1 MNEET
6 LASVLSGVVRRRAP
20 HESKDLTCAIAICDE
35 CGRAQAKGRRKAV
48 GLAALKMYTSECP
61 CVYVELNAA
70 MRNNDAAAIEPYG
83 RYVRTMVEAML
94 VSPRFEGSTVYRGIK
109 LDMRAACK
117 KGSTLVWPEF
127 ASCTSSIETQETF
140 LGPTGDRTLFV
151 LTLTQGRAR
160 SIADVSMIPGES
172 EVLLPPNTRITV
184 ESAYCAG
191 NGLVLVNASEVP
203 TECMLAA
210 LEIAEAAEA
219 AEAAQ
224 AQAQAKAEAAK
235 AAEAARKEA
244 ECKEAARK
252 EAERKAAERKEAERK
267 AAERKAAE
275 RKETERK
282 AAERKAAEL
291 KDAERIKAEAGEAER
306 SEEVEAGEAERSEE
320 VEAERI
326 EEVEAGEAEEV
337 EATKKAKRRRYITVC
352 VVLARITW
360 FVTRV
365 TLIGAGKAVW
375 LVARLISFVVQW
387 LFESDERGHG
397 DHRGRPNGGSGDRP
411 KRGSGGRQKGGRG
424 GRPKEEG
431 RGGRPKGG
439 SGGLRPEAD
448 REELVTPSIV
458 SASASAMGGLVVI
471 IAAAHLLTRLC
482 EYRERRAFLF

>member
-20 HESKDLTCAIAICDE
+20 HEAKDLTCAIAICDE

-48 GLAALKMYTSECP
+48 GLAALKMYTSEYP

-172 EVLLPPNTRITV
+172 EVLLPPNTRVTV
-184 ESAYCAG
+184 ESTYCAG
-191 NGLVLVNASEVP
+191 NGLLLVNASEMP
-203 TECMLAA
+203 TECILAA

-219 AEAAQ
+219 VE
-224 AQAQAKAEAAK
+224 
-235 AAEAARKEA
+235 AAEAAEAERKEA
-244 ECKEAARK
+244 ERKEAARK
-252 EAERKAAERKEAERK
+252 EAERKAAERK

-282 AAERKAAEL
+282 AAERKAAE
-291 KDAERIKAEAGEAER
+291 RKAAER
-306 SEEVEAGEAERSEE
+306 SEEVEAGEAGRSEE
-320 VEAERI
+320 VGK
-326 EEVEAGEAEEV
+326 EVDT
-337 EATKKAKRRRYITVC
+337 TKNAKRRRYITVC

-375 LVARLISFVVQW
+375 LVARLVSFVVQW

-411 KRGSGGRQKGGRG
+411 KGC
-424 GRPKEEG
+424 

-439 SGGLRPEAD
+439 SGGRPKRGSGGLHPEAD
-448 REELVTPSIV
+448 RGELVTPSLV
-458 SASASAMGGLVVI
+458 SASASAMGGLAVI
-471 IAAAHLLTRLC
+471 IAAAHLLPRLC

>member
-20 HESKDLTCAIAICDE
+20 HEARDLTCAIAICDE
-35 CGRAQAKGRRKAV
+35 CGRARAKGPRRAV
-48 GLAALKMYTSECP
+48 GLAALKMYTSEYP

-172 EVLLPPNTRITV
+172 EVLLPPNTRVTV
-184 ESAYCAG
+184 ESTYCAG
-191 NGLVLVNASEVP
+191 NGLLLVNASEMP

-224 AQAQAKAEAAK
+224 AKAEAAE
-235 AAEAARKEA
+235 AERKEA
-244 ECKEAARK
+244 ERKEAARK

-291 KDAERIKAEAGEAER
+291 KEAERTKAEAERSEEVDSGEAER
-306 SEEVEAGEAERSEE
+306 SEEVDAGEAEEVGAGEAERS
-320 VEAERI
+320 

-352 VVLARITW
+352 VVLARIMW

-375 LVARLISFVVQW
+375 LVARLVSFVVQW
-387 LFESDERGHG
+387 LFESDERGH
-397 DHRGRPNGGSGDRP
+397 RGRPNGGSGD
-411 KRGSGGRQKGGRG
+411 
-424 GRPKEEG
+424 
-431 RGGRPKGG
+431 RPKGG

-448 REELVTPSIV
+448 REELVTPSLV
-458 SASASAMGGLVVI
+458 SASASAMGGLAVI
-471 IAAAHLLTRLC
+471 VAAAHLLTRLC

>member
-1 MNEET
+1 MAFALVLFFSFKPKPDRTTEKKRMET

-20 HESKDLTCAIAICDE
+20 HEARDLTCAIAICDE

-48 GLAALKMYTSECP
+48 GLAALKMYTSEYP

-83 RYVRTMVEAML
+83 RYVTTMVEAML
-94 VSPRFEGSTVYRGIK
+94 VSPRFDGSTVYRGIK

-117 KGSTLVWPEF
+117 KGAVLVWPEF

-160 SIADVSMIPGES
+160 SIADVSVIPGES
-172 EVLLPPNTRITV
+172 EVLLPPNTRVTV
-184 ESAYCAG
+184 ESTYCAG
-191 NGLVLVNASEVP
+191 NGLLLVNASEMP

-219 AEAAQ
+219 V
-224 AQAQAKAEAAK
+224 EAAK

-244 ECKEAARK
+244 ERKAEAARK
-252 EAERKAAERKEAERK
+252 EAACKEAACKE
-267 AAERKAAE
+267 AACK
-275 RKETERK
+275 
-282 AAERKAAEL
+282 
-291 KDAERIKAEAGEAER
+291 EAER
-306 SEEVEAGEAERSEE
+306 SEEAEADRRKDGEAERS
-320 VEAERI
+320 

-352 VVLARITW
+352 VVLARIVW

-375 LVARLISFVVQW
+375 LVVRLVSFVVQW

-397 DHRGRPNGGSGDRP
+397 DHGDRP
-411 KRGSGGRQKGGRG
+411 KRGSGG
-424 GRPKEEG
+424 
-431 RGGRPKGG
+431 
-439 SGGLRPEAD
+439 LNPEAD
-448 REELVTPSIV
+448 RREAGEADRNELVTPSLV
-458 SASASAMGGLVVI
+458 SASAAARLAVI